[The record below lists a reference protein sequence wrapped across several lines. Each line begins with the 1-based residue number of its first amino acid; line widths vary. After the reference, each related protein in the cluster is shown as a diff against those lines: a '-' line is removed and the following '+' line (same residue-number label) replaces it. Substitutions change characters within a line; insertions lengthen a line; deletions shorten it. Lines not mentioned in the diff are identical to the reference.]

1 MRLSISN
8 FKKIAVVAAAASIL
22 AWTGY
27 RIVEVQLGYSIPA
40 NKTEAWFGNTA
51 RMRELL
57 YAKQPSNDKSTIF
70 VVSGSNSLF
79 SIASNVLAERTGYN
93 VKNYSLHAG
102 MHIDILFSQIRNKVK
117 SGDIVVTPMEWE
129 TRSRTSINQFN
140 YENYLHHFSRS
151 VEPPV
156 RVAYNIFS
164 SVPLRRWVDGIK
176 SYLYQ
181 PHDAVSYWD
190 FYTPESLQY
199 TWNHRE
205 KNENYTHRALNE
217 FGDINI
223 ELPMVAAT
231 WKDKS
236 TFQVPEKSDSKWL
249 EQLGRWNSYFEEK
262 GVKLFLTSPILL
274 EGNGPEIVS
283 IDTWKKIERVRG
295 QMAATETPLYCD
307 PVAATFSS
315 IYRYDTPYHAN
326 AEGARQRTKELAECL
341 VDFIS
346 QKDVRTMPIDAEAV
360 ISSIKIRL
368 IDQRRNFGAGN
379 MPFQVRLREIAKINQ
394 ALNDYHAKNGKYPR
408 SSIPENWGLPVGVS
422 PSSSIGLS
430 SLDEGLG
437 ITYWSNE
444 TGYKLIAKA
453 PKIECTV
460 VSANWPQMIDPVG
473 LENGDPT
480 SCTGFGYWSE
490 DQKLR

>member
-1 MRLSISN
+1 MHLSILN
-8 FKKIAVVAAAASIL
+8 FKKFAVVAVAASVL

-27 RIVEVQLGYSIPA
+27 RIIEVQLGYSILA
-40 NKTEAWFGNTA
+40 NKTETWFGNTA

-57 YAKQPSNDKSTIF
+57 YEKQPDNAKSTIF

-79 SIASNVLAERTGYN
+79 SIASNLLAEKTNYN
-93 VKNYSLHAG
+93 VNNYSLHAG
-102 MHIDILFSQIRNKVK
+102 IHIDILFSQIRNKVK
-117 SGDIVVTPMEWE
+117 RGDIVVAPMEWE
-129 TRSRTSINQFN
+129 ARNRTSINQFD

-151 VEPPV
+151 VEPSA
-156 RVAYNIFS
+156 RVSYKIFS
-164 SVPLRRWVDGIK
+164 SVPLRRWADGIK
-176 SYLYQ
+176 SYIYQ
-181 PHDAVSYWD
+181 PHDAVSYWN

-199 TWNHRE
+199 TWDHKE

-223 ELPMVAAT
+223 ELPMAAAT

-236 TFQVPEKSDSKWL
+236 TFQVPEKSDLEWL
-249 EQLGRWNSYFEEK
+249 RQLGRWNSYFEGK
-262 GVKLFLTSPILL
+262 GVKLLLTSPILL
-274 EGNGPEIVS
+274 EGNGPEILSVG
-283 IDTWKKIERVRG
+283 TWKNIGRIRD

-315 IYRYDTPYHAN
+315 IYRYDTSYHAN

-346 QKDVRTMPIDAEAV
+346 KKDVRAKAIGADAA
-360 ISSIKIRL
+360 ISAIKIRL
-368 IDQRRNFGAGN
+368 ISQRRSFGAGN
-379 MPFQVRLREIAKINQ
+379 MPFQVRLREITKVNQ
-394 ALNDYHAKNGKYPR
+394 TLNDYHAKNGKYPL

-422 PSSSIGLS
+422 LS
-430 SLDEGLG
+430 SNMGLPAPVEGFG

-444 TGYKLIAKA
+444 TGYKLISKA
-453 PKIECTV
+453 PRIECTV

-473 LENGDPT
+473 MENGDPT
-480 SCTGFGYWSE
+480 ACTGFGYWSE